1 MQVCCHPIDT
11 VKTRMQIKEPQKKL
25 KKWRKKVSKNS
36 IGIGPLD
43 IDNWFFKGP
52 GDVYRGVMGA
62 ILGTAANAFLYFVC
76 YEGEEAPPSS
86 FLFHSF
92 LPLST
97 LIAWLTCPLSSLS
110 LPPPH
115 RFSAGAKRKLEKH
128 LSPEWVHI
136 ASASIGIVAA
146 SVVRVG
152 TYPPEV

>member
-1 MQVCCHPIDT
+1 M
-11 VKTRMQIKEPQKKL
+11 
-25 KKWRKKVSKNS
+25 SKNS

-97 LIAWLTCPLSSLS
+97 LIAWLTYPPSPLTLSLS
-110 LPPPH
+110 LSLSLFLSLSLSPSPPH